1 MDYLYIFIKLG
12 TGFIGL
18 WLITKLLG
26 KKEISQLTPFDF
38 VSSLMLS
45 ELVGA
50 SIYDREVHFPELV
63 FALVLWGVLS
73 LGFEKVLDFFPWLNP
88 KLSGRP
94 DVLIRDGRVDPEA
107 LERNKLDW
115 HQVTMLL
122 REQSIFSLREV
133 AFAVFEPNG
142 NLSVLK
148 KSSSAS
154 VERQDLE
161 LPDKPVELPV
171 LLIDK
176 GYVNEEQ
183 LQGIGRDKHWL
194 EQKLREQGIARL
206 EDVYYGEW
214 TESGGMYVQAKP

>member
-1 MDYLYIFIKLG
+1 MDYMYIFIKLG

-63 FALVLWGVLS
+63 FALVLWAVLS
-73 LGFEKVLDFFPWLNP
+73 LGFEKVLQLFPWLNP

-94 DVLIRDGRVDPEA
+94 DVLVRDGRVDPEA
-107 LERNKLDW
+107 MRRNKLDW

-148 KSSSAS
+148 KSPAES
-154 VERQDLE
+154 VVREDLD
-161 LPDKPVELPV
+161 LPDKKVELPV

-176 GYVNEEQ
+176 GCLDEDQ
-183 LQGIGRDKHWL
+183 LKSIGRDRSWL
-194 EQKLREQGIARL
+194 EEELRKQGAKRL
-206 EDVYYGEW
+206 EDIYYGEW
-214 TESGGMYVQAKP
+214 TESGGLYIQHGS